1 MDSARIAH
9 PLAVGGTGGGV
20 APSQAQNVNQLQ
32 QRQQQIQHQIQS
44 TQRRLGELRQAEE
57 EARRRMGSLQ
67 QNIRQ
72 TESSLRDNQYRL
84 EQAQKALEQAQKEL
98 QELEDRLRRQQQGT
112 AARLRYMQ
120 RQGDIVISVPTA
132 RAQAK
137 AQGHRLSQELAWLA
151 SHGLLHLLGWD
162 HPDELSL
169 QRMLQQQRQLLAA
182 IQLDGEVAH
191 GQQP

>member
-1 MDSARIAH
+1 MDGSLDLYLQFNI
-9 PLAVGGTGGGV
+9 
-20 APSQAQNVNQLQ
+20 PSP
-32 QRQQQIQHQIQS
+32 I
-44 TQRRLGELRQAEE
+44 E
-57 EARRRMGSLQ
+57 EATWRHWFEIWLKELGVQEPCELSLCLTSDEH
-67 QNIRQ
+67 IRQ
-72 TESSLRDNQYRL
+72 LNREFRHLDEPTDVLAFAAQEMFAPFGIQDITGVRL
-84 EQAQKALEQAQKEL
+84 L
-98 QELEDRLRRQQQGT
+98 
-112 AARLRYMQ
+112 
-120 RQGDIVISVPTA
+120 GDIVISVPTA

-137 AQGHRLSQELAWLA
+137 AQGHRLSQELAWLG